1 MAIAQVLKGAAKAA
15 KVLGKKKSRQA
26 VRASKSTLSKAK
38 NLTSKAGTKLK
49 GAATAAAGTR
59 TAQMAAEKG
68 RKIAGKIGEKIP
80 KRVKDVAQSTAAKA
94 TTAGAAA
101 GAAAKE
107 AARKGAVKAKDI
119 GNKVRADADILAT
132 AAQRSASKAGKV
144 LKNDAGVVAAKTI
157 SGTKKLSQAG
167 KEFAKEKPF
176 LAGMATQGALDIP
189 VVVAAG
195 AIGAS
200 VAAANSSPEQMYDVK
215 RMSDGRF
222 ATTFKDKN
230 RNSILS
236 SKSLSQKDIDDIRTQ
251 LAILDSIVLSDDPQG
266 KREQFAQ
273 VLGYLADEYRISN
286 ITGKNLSIIIPNIE
300 GGVQTRRRF

>member
-38 NLTSKAGTKLK
+38 NLTSQAGTKLK

-80 KRVKDVAQSTAAKA
+80 QRVKDVAQSTAARA
-94 TTAGAAA
+94 TTAGAAV
-101 GAAAKE
+101 KE